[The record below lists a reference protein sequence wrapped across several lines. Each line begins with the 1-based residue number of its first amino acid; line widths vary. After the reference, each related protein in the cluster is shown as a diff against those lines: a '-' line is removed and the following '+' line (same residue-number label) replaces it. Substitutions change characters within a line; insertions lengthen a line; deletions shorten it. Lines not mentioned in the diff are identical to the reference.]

1 MGARKLVL
9 MTHSFFYQIVSHA
22 QEASTFFGKTG
33 RTPGCPAGRSP
44 LAKQRLT
51 RFDQVVNFG
60 SKEKIFEQIRNFND
74 IPSLT
79 WISTI
84 HFHSTFGQRLWNW
97 TSTGEEMWRAEAPRF
112 LMFFNWI
119 NWGQEPGQGLVSH
132 LCHLRCVASQSFMWH
147 PAAARWQVEPAL
159 IQVHIDHGG
168 AVLKW
173 AEGINDKV
181 GPCPKKTAPF
191 FGIGGWWVLLGAAA
205 DLHLQMNISLSL
217 SLSIY
222 IYYIT
227 LYVHAYALYDADGLL
242 LEKLW
247 KRGVQEWRPY
257 RCRRPGRYLQ
267 CNQARPPTYGLHF
280 SNRGCML
287 CTCQVRFSWS
297 LKRST
302 FWMLQVDC
310 RWLMMIVDCKVFF
323 YYMNSLRLDQLNGP
337 PFFLHHAWIHNQCS
351 FSGCSPLSPS
361 SLRPLSQCTAF
372 VNSVHTMYLDVFR
385 NLLALW
391 TPF

>member
-1 MGARKLVL
+1 MNQHYSFSFNIWSKALELDLYGWRDVKSRSPTFFDVFQLDQLRTRTGPRVGVASLPSQMCGISELHVTPSGCSLTSWAVL
-9 MTHSFFYQIVSHA
+9 DPGPHRPRGCCSEVGGRHQRQGGPLSKKDCSFFWYWGVMGSA
-22 QEASTFFGKTG
+22 
-33 RTPGCPAGRSP
+33 GCCCWSAF
-44 LAKQRLT
+44 T
-51 RFDQVVNFG
+51 N
-60 SKEKIFEQIRNFND
+60 EY
-74 IPSLT
+74 
-79 WISTI
+79 
-84 HFHSTFGQRLWNW
+84 
-97 TSTGEEMWRAEAPRF
+97 
-112 LMFFNWI
+112 
-119 NWGQEPGQGLVSH
+119 
-132 LCHLRCVASQSFMWH
+132 
-147 PAAARWQVEPAL
+147 
-159 IQVHIDHGG
+159 
-168 AVLKW
+168 
-173 AEGINDKV
+173 
-181 GPCPKKTAPF
+181 
-191 FGIGGWWVLLGAAA
+191 
-205 DLHLQMNISLSL
+205 LSL
-217 SLSIY
+217 SLYIY